1 MTNGIG
7 STLGSTFNVGAFSKR
22 HPPDADLKAQVSSI
36 YKDNFSI
43 EAWLDNPYTFGYE
56 EKSLSSP

>member
-22 HPPDADLKAQVSSI
+22 QPPDVDLEAQVSSI
-36 YKDNFSI
+36 YKDKFCT
-43 EAWLDNPYTFGYE
+43 Y
-56 EKSLSSP
+56 